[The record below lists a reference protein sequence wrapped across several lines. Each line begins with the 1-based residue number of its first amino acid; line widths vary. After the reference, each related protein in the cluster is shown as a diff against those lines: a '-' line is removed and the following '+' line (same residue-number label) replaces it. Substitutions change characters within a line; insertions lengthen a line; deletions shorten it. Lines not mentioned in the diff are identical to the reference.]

1 MFTGLLQISFLGP
14 AVAFNGKARLRRG
27 KAQHMLNVVWVQYG
41 IATAEVPAHQ
51 FHRKPAAQYDS
62 GSLGIAPDGVL
73 GGRSDVP
80 FATRRATHDNEA
92 ADLCDEHGTPLQSPS
107 YYRDS
112 THSHQTEYC
121 D

>member
-27 KAQHMLNVVWVQYG
+27 KAQHMLNVVWGQDG

-51 FHRKPAAQYDS
+51 VHRKPAAQYDS

-73 GGRSDVP
+73 GGRSGGP
-80 FATRRATHDNEA
+80 LATRRATQPNTP
-92 ADLCDEHGTPLQSPS
+92 ADLGCGAGARP
-107 YYRDS
+107 
-112 THSHQTEYC
+112 
-121 D
+121 